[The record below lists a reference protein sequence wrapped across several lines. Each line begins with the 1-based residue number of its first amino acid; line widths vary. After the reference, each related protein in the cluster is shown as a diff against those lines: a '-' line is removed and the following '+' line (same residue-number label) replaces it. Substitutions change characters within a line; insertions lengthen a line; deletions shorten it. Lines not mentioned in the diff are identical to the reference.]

1 MSDPENFLTRWS
13 RRKQDVAKEDARQD
27 AKPDEVKAPD
37 VIAKAD
43 AAAPAA
49 PVAAEPLDLSK
60 LPSLDNITAETDVT
74 AFLRP
79 GVPTG
84 LARAALRRAWSSDP
98 AVREFVG
105 LQEND
110 WVFNPPGAAEGFGP
124 LDPEHDVRKLLA
136 QVFGETAK
144 EEKEDKEEKSAAATE
159 DSTPAGQ
166 IAGAEQIA
174 GADVDRRSEPTTI
187 QTIPKSDEPV
197 VVQRSNNTDSNS
209 RDEIST
215 RRSHGGALPRPVSQ
229 T

>member
-43 AAAPAA
+43 AAAPAQPIA
-49 PVAAEPLDLSK
+49 PESFDLSK
-60 LPSLDNITAETDVT
+60 LPSLDDITAETDVT

-124 LDPEHDVRKLLA
+124 LGPEHDIDKLLK

-144 EEKEDKEEKSAAATE
+144 EEKEESSIEKG
-159 DSTPAGQ
+159 TPAGQ
-166 IAGAEQIA
+166 TAGAGTDRSSKMQTTEASRGAEEQ
-174 GADVDRRSEPTTI
+174 
-187 QTIPKSDEPV
+187 
-197 VVQRSNNTDSNS
+197 VVQRNNTASDSTNEVS
-209 RDEIST
+209 E
-215 RRSHGGALPRPVSQ
+215 RRSHGGALPRPVSE